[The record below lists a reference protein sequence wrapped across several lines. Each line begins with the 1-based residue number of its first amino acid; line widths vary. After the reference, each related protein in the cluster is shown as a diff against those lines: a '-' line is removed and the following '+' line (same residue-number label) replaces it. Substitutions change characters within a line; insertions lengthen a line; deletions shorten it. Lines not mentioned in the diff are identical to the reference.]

1 MTESEKT
8 KLEETRQEL
17 EKMLEIYEYMKDRSG
32 INEKTS
38 CIKLMEYTLKCCG
51 YKFIIN
57 GKSNEFM
64 NCNIYKLVSI
74 WINL

>member
-1 MTESEKT
+1 MTKSEKN
-8 KLEETRQEL
+8 KLEVTMQEL
-17 EKMLEIYEYMKDRSG
+17 KNMLEIYECLGDRSS

-51 YKFIIN
+51 YKFVTC
-57 GKSNEFM
+57 GKSNDSM

-74 WINL
+74 

>member
-17 EKMLEIYEYMKDRSG
+17 EKMLEIYECMGDRSG

-51 YKFIIN
+51 YKFIIT
-57 GKSNEFM
+57 GKSDEFM
-64 NCNIYKLVSI
+64 NPNIYKLVSI
-74 WINL
+74 K